1 MVLPHLARQTLPQ
14 YRLDGCRYRLGK
26 RPRTDGGRRMK
37 PRPLTEREQT
47 LIDFYGYCQ
56 LGMTPQQFYAKW
68 QVNHE
73 AIAFIC
79 SRSMSTVRR
88 WFRRGK
94 NYRRPQP
101 SDLRHLALMDFL
113 LEHYQDIPE
122 QLLNAL
128 CSPKRNP

>member
-1 MVLPHLARQTLPQ
+1 
-14 YRLDGCRYRLGK
+14 
-26 RPRTDGGRRMK
+26 MK
-37 PRPLTEREQT
+37 PRHLTEREQT
-47 LIDFYGYCQ
+47 LIDLYGYCQ

-73 AIAFIC
+73 AIADKGD
-79 SRSMSTVRR
+79 RSISTVRR